1 MKVKAE
7 LTNQATMAL
16 GDAPET
22 EFTFLL
28 APVMTYSILSEQAQL
43 EGCSVGEV
51 LQKAV
56 IQYLRAAH
64 GMDQSGAEMSE
75 PRPEPDMVI
84 RRKKRS

>member
-1 MKVKAE
+1 MKVKVDPVDDA
-7 LTNQATMAL
+7 ADAL

-28 APVMTYSILSEQAQL
+28 MPVDTYSILAAQAMQEQT
-43 EGCSVGEV
+43 SVGMV

-56 IQYLRAAH
+56 LQYLRSAN
-64 GMDQSGAEMSE
+64 GVDQQVADRPAQM
-75 PRPEPDMVI
+75 PEPDMVI